1 MRDHFTDPPSI
12 HNTTPNRQTSTNP
25 IISKRAHKT
34 QTQMTPTGPNQYFM
48 QSARVGFS
56 WWQADD
62 LPAAMSLW
70 GDPQVTRLFTKD
82 PLTQEQVTQ
91 RLTQELK
98 NAQEHHIQYW
108 AIFSL
113 ADDSLIGC
121 AGLRPYA
128 ADTLELGFH
137 LKPAYWGQGLATEVG
152 KRVIEH
158 AFENQLAKAIFA
170 GHHPDNHAS
179 RNTLL
184 KLGFIGT
191 AAQYYQPTGL
201 YHPSYLLYR
210 DPPDCTPTST
220 TRLATPQDARALAIV
235 HCYAIRDTFS
245 STIADYVKARSLAY
259 CEEAWERRFANN
271 ECTTIALIRGEQIV
285 GFASVAP
292 LREKTPRQPVVGE
305 GQKEQKEE
313 EAEGDDDKSAGLL
326 DRIYIHPAAWGNGFG
341 NTLINWCE
349 DTLKTQG
356 YKTIKLWVFAVNERA
371 RRFYEKHG
379 YKLDGHSKQDYGATL
394 VSYCKSLCG

>member
-1 MRDHFTDPPSI
+1 MDPNTKQPSYFECDA
-12 HNTTPNRQTSTNP
+12 S
-25 IISKRAHKT
+25 
-34 QTQMTPTGPNQYFM
+34 PNQYFM
-48 QSARVGFS
+48 QSAQVGFR
-56 WWQADD
+56 WWHADD
-62 LPAAMSLW
+62 LTAAMSLW
-70 GDPQVTRLFTKD
+70 RDPQVTRLFTKD

-98 NAQEHHIQYW
+98 NAQEHRIQYW
-108 AIFSL
+108 PIFSL
-113 ADDSLIGC
+113 ADDSHIGC

-152 KRVIEH
+152 KRVIEN

-170 GHHPDNHAS
+170 GHHPDNKAS

-210 DPPDCTPTST
+210 DTPDCTPTCT
-220 TRLATPQDARALAIV
+220 TRMATPQDARALAIV
-235 HCYAIRDTFS
+235 HSYAIRDTFS
-245 STIADYVKARSLAY
+245 GTIADYVKARSLSY

-271 ECTTIALIRGEQIV
+271 ERTTIALVRGEQIV

-292 LREKTPRQPVVGE
+292 L
-305 GQKEQKEE
+305 KE
-313 EAEGDDDKSAGLL
+313 DDESAGLL

-341 NTLINWCE
+341 NALIQWCE
-349 DTLKTQG
+349 TTLKTQG

-379 YKLDGHSKQDYGATL
+379 YEPDGHSKQDYGATL
-394 VSYCKSLCG
+394 LRYSKSLWD

>member
-1 MRDHFTDPPSI
+1 MTQG
-12 HNTTPNRQTSTNP
+12 NTS
-25 IISKRAHKT
+25 H
-34 QTQMTPTGPNQYFM
+34 YFM
-48 QSARVGFS
+48 QCARVGFR

-70 GDPQVTRLFTKD
+70 GDPQVTRLFNKD
-82 PLTQEQVTQ
+82 PLTQEQVKQ
-91 RLTQELK
+91 RLAQEIK
-98 NAQEHHIQYW
+98 NAQKHHIQYW
-108 AIFSL
+108 PIFSL
-113 ADDSLIGC
+113 ADDLLIGC

-128 ADTLELGFH
+128 ADKLELGFH

-152 KRVIEH
+152 KHVIEY
-158 AFENQLAKAIFA
+158 AFENQIAKAIFA

-210 DPPDCTPTST
+210 DTPDRTPTCT

-245 STIADYVKARSLAY
+245 STIADYVKARSLEY
-259 CEEAWERRFANN
+259 CEQAWERRFANN

-292 LREKTPRQPVVGE
+292 LREEMPRQTVVGE
-305 GQKEQKEE
+305 GQKEEE
-313 EAEGDDDKSAGLL
+313 EEEDDEREIEIEKETEIESEDDDDDDKSAGLL
-326 DRIYIHPAAWGNGFG
+326 DRIYIHPTAWGNGFG
-341 NTLINWCE
+341 NTLIEWCE
-349 DTLKTQG
+349 TTLKMQG

-379 YKLDGHSKQDYGATL
+379 YKLDGHSKEDYGATL
-394 VSYCKSLCG
+394 LRYGKSLQD

>member
-1 MRDHFTDPPSI
+1 
-12 HNTTPNRQTSTNP
+12 
-25 IISKRAHKT
+25 
-34 QTQMTPTGPNQYFM
+34 M
-48 QSARVGFS
+48 QSARVGFR

-82 PLTQEQVTQ
+82 PLTQEQVEQ
-91 RLTQELK
+91 RLAQEIK

-108 AIFSL
+108 PIFSL
-113 ADDSLIGC
+113 VDDLLIGC

-152 KRVIEH
+152 KSVIEY
-158 AFENQLAKAIFA
+158 AFDNQLAKAIFA
-170 GHHPDNHAS
+170 GHHPDNRAS

-210 DPPDCTPTST
+210 DTPDCTPDCT
-220 TRLATPQDARALAIV
+220 TRLATPQDTRALAIV
-235 HCYAIRDTFS
+235 HCHAIRDTFS
-245 STIADYVKARSLAY
+245 SSIADYVKARSLAY

-271 ECTTIALIRGEQIV
+271 ECTTIALLRGEQIV

-292 LREKTPRQPVVGE
+292 L
-305 GQKEQKEE
+305 KEDAQQQTALSRAKEE
-313 EAEGDDDKSAGLL
+313 EEEEEEEEDDGRKIEKESEEDGDDDKSDGLL

-341 NTLINWCE
+341 NTLIEWCE
-349 DTLKTQG
+349 TTLKRQG
-356 YKTIKLWVFAVNERA
+356 YKTIKLWVFAVNDRA

-394 VSYCKSLCG
+394 LRYGKSLQD